1 MIRYRGDLFT
11 RRVAWAAQIFLRIA
25 NKEEADVVARFA
37 RLMEGCADDVDEDDH
52 IHQDET
58 NQPHDRQAG
67 DKWVDVG
74 NEQEAKQRHHNRARQ
89 DGCRGNK
96 ADPLN
101 VIDPM
106 AVAEQYRLLL
116 LELDD
121 EVWWH
126 VTLLH
131 RGKIRR

>member
-1 MIRYRGDLFT
+1 MD
-11 RRVAWAAQIFLRIA
+11 
-25 NKEEADVVARFA
+25 KEEAYVIAGFA
-37 RLMEGCADDVDEDDH
+37 GFMEGRADDVDEDDH
-52 IHQDET
+52 IHQDEA
-58 NQPHDRQAG
+58 NQPHHRQAG

-96 ADPLN
+96 ADPLD
-101 VIDPM
+101 VIYPV
-106 AVAEQYRLLL
+106 AVAEQHRLLL

-121 EVWWH
+121 EVGWH
-126 VTLLH
+126 IALLH